1 VLQQVGR
8 QPLDPSRTLAM
19 EQVTDGAVL
28 RLLPKSQQLP
38 ELAYDDVFETVGI
51 GISTRTSRWSDDAT
65 RIAAVIIASVAL
77 LWGWGATLLSGPT
90 WLAPTVLLGVTTV
103 LLILVCGGMSR
114 AIGNPSA
121 ALLAGTFAVLYAAG
135 TGAAALGS
143 NRKLVDFGA
152 VQLLPAAGGAVL
164 SAAICLALA
173 GNGISLFATIIC
185 AGLLSAI
192 GTGAAN
198 LLNLDTSV
206 NSAQLAASLIAV
218 VTLVLSP
225 LAPIL
230 AFRLSRLDLPSM
242 PTDAADLR
250 RDASRVDG
258 PLVLDQAI
266 RADHYLT
273 GLTGGIGLSLAVSSA
288 VLAAGGT
295 SGAVLAVVI
304 GVVCLLR
311 ARVMTGRLQRA
322 ALLGAGVVAILAVLT
337 SHAIDARGLARTV
350 GYIAP
355 VIMSGLG
362 LVALALALPG
372 RRLSPIWGRMADIT
386 ESVLVLAVIPLSL
399 SVMGVYGLMRSAA

>member
-1 VLQQVGR
+1 
-8 QPLDPSRTLAM
+8 
-19 EQVTDGAVL
+19 
-28 RLLPKSQQLP
+28 
-38 ELAYDDVFETVGI
+38 
-51 GISTRTSRWSDDAT
+51 
-65 RIAAVIIASVAL
+65 
-77 LWGWGATLLSGPT
+77 
-90 WLAPTVLLGVTTV
+90 VLLGVTTV
-103 LLILVCGGMSR
+103 LLMLACGGLSR
-114 AIGNPSA
+114 AIGNAPA
-121 ALLAGTFAVLYAAG
+121 ALLAGAFAALYAAG
-135 TGAAALGS
+135 TGAAAIGS

-164 SAAICLALA
+164 AAAICLTLA

-230 AFRLSRLDLPSM
+230 AFRLSRLELPSM
-242 PTDAADLR
+242 PTAAAELR

-288 VLAAGGT
+288 VLAAGGA

-337 SHAIDARGLARTV
+337 YHAIDARDHRVSARP
-350 GYIAP
+350 GRDSA
-355 VIMSGLG
+355 
-362 LVALALALPG
+362 VAIGNGRLRINSV
-372 RRLSPIWGRMADIT
+372 RRLSREPAPAAAPPPNAAQCGRRDR
-386 ESVLVLAVIPLSL
+386 P
-399 SVMGVYGLMRSAA
+399 RRRHR